1 MNPLVTLP
9 HVLFVLT
16 GAFLVGLRAY
26 RATQPARTTGDED
39 SRQLF
44 RFAAAASFGLFLLML
59 AVVAALDLR
68 LFHMTRTSW

>member
-1 MNPLVTLP
+1 VSSVASLP
-9 HVLFVLT
+9 HLLLLLI

-26 RATQPARTTGDED
+26 RATQPARTTGDVG

-44 RFAAAASFGLFLLML
+44 RFVSAASFGLFLLML

>member
-1 MNPLVTLP
+1 MSPLVTLP
-9 HVLFVLT
+9 RILLVLA

-26 RATQPARTTGDED
+26 RATQPARTTGDEG

-44 RFAAAASFGLFLLML
+44 RFASAASFGLFLLML
-59 AVVAALDLR
+59 ALVAALDLR